1 MTQLKLREPDMRVIL
16 DTNVIMSAIFFGG
29 IPGKLLEAQKSQK
42 LILVLSPEILSEYQ
56 EVAQRLA
63 DKFHVEYEPILEWI
77 TVNSEMV
84 SNSTLKTQVST
95 DPDDDKFISC
105 ALASGS
111 KIICSGDKHLLDV
124 NGYQGIEI
132 LKPRGFIEKYF

>member
-1 MTQLKLREPDMRVIL
+1 MRVVL

-29 IPGKLLEAQKSQK
+29 IPGKILDAQKSRK
-42 LILVLSPEILSEYQ
+42 LILALSPEILSEYRN
-56 EVAQRLA
+56 VAQRLG
-63 DKFHVEYEPILEWI
+63 DQFHVEYEPLLEWI
-77 TVNSEMV
+77 TVHSEML
-84 SNSTLKTQVST
+84 SHSTLKPQVST
-95 DPDDDKFISC
+95 DPDDDKFIAC

-132 LKPRGFIEKYF
+132 LKPRELIEKYF